1 MTEGPS
7 AAADSSAPR
16 VHVIGEALIDI
27 IISASGTVTEHV
39 GGSPANVA
47 IGLARLGHPTELTTW
62 IGQDPRGRRIAA
74 LMRAEGVH
82 LAPESTSAA
91 QTSTAQANLDATGAA
106 QYTFD
111 LCWAPPVLIGNTPP
125 RHVHTGSIAAT
136 ITPGADHVL
145 DAIRAVRPTA
155 TVSYDPNVRPSL
167 MGSPDAV
174 RQRVE
179 TLVGLA
185 DVVKASDEDL
195 AWLYPG
201 VPVAEVLSN
210 WASLGPAIC
219 ALTQGADAVV
229 VAVAKEQ
236 RRCPTRP
243 TAVAD
248 TVGAGD
254 SFMAGLISGLLDL
267 DLLGGAD
274 ARRRLA
280 DTRIDEVSSAVN
292 RALACAAITVSRAG
306 ADPPVRAEL

>member
-1 MTEGPS
+1 MTEGSP
-7 AAADSSAPR
+7 AAADSTAPR

-27 IISASGTVTEHV
+27 IVSASGTVAEHV

-47 IGLARLGHPTELTTW
+47 IGLSRLGHATQLTTW
-62 IGQDPRGRRIAA
+62 IGRDPRGQRVAA
-74 LMRAEGVH
+74 LMTAEGVH
-82 LAPESTSAA
+82 LAPESTNAA
-91 QTSTAQANLDATGAA
+91 RTSTAQANLDATGAA
-106 QYTFD
+106 HYTFD
-111 LCWAPPVLIGNTPP
+111 LRWAPPVRIGATPVG
-125 RHVHTGSIAAT
+125 HVHTGSIAAT
-136 ITPGADHVL
+136 ITPGADRVL
-145 DAIRAVRPTA
+145 EAVRAVRPTA
-155 TVSYDPNVRPSL
+155 TISYDPNVRPSL

-210 WASLGPAIC
+210 WASCGPAIC
-219 ALTQGADAVV
+219 AATQGADAVV
-229 VAVAKEQ
+229 VAVAKDQ
-236 RRCPTRP
+236 RRYPTRP
-243 TAVAD
+243 TAVTD

-267 DLLGGAD
+267 GLLGGAD

-280 DTRIDEVSSAVN
+280 DTRIDQVSSAVD

-306 ADPPVRAEL
+306 ANPPVRADL

>member
-1 MTEGPS
+1 MTEVAP
-7 AAADSSAPR
+7 AAADPTEPR
-16 VHVIGEALIDI
+16 VRVIGEALIDI
-27 IISASGTVTEHV
+27 IVTADGSVAEHV

-47 IGLARLGHPTELTTW
+47 IGLSRLGHSTELTTW
-62 IGQDPRGRRIAA
+62 IGPDPRGRRIAA
-74 LMRAEGVH
+74 LMRAEGVR
-82 LAPESTSAA
+82 LAPESTNAA
-91 QTSTAQANLDATGAA
+91 QTSTARANLDATGAA
-106 QYTFD
+106 HYTFE
-111 LCWAPPVLIGNTPP
+111 LSWAPPVLVGKAPLG
-125 RHVHTGSIAAT
+125 HVHTGSIAAT

-145 DAIRAVRPTA
+145 DAVRAVRPTA

-219 ALTQGADAVV
+219 AATQGADAVLV
-229 VAVAKEQ
+229 EVAREQ
-236 RRCPTRP
+236 RSCPTCP
-243 TAVAD
+243 TTVAD

-267 DLLGGAD
+267 GLLGGAD

-280 DTRIDEVSSAVN
+280 GTRIDQVSSAIDL
-292 RALACAAITVSRAG
+292 ALACAAITVSRAG
-306 ADPPVRAEL
+306 ANPPVRAEL